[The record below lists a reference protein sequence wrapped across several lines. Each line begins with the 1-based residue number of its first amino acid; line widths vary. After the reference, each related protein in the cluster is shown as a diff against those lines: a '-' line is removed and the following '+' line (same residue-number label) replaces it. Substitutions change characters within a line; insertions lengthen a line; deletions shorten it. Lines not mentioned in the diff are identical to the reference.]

1 MKTAVSIPD
10 HIFREAERT
19 ARELGMPRSRLVARA
34 LEEFIS
40 RYEKERVTEQL
51 NAVYENAPP
60 TPLQEPESSIVSLR
74 RLTADDTW

>member
-10 HIFREAERT
+10 HIFRDAERT
-19 ARELGMPRSRLVARA
+19 ARELGIPRSRLVARA

-40 RYEKERVTEQL
+40 RYEKERVTERL

-60 TPLQEPESSIVSLR
+60 TPPQEPESSIVSLR

>member
-34 LEEFIS
+34 LEEFIG
-40 RYEKERVTEQL
+40 RYEKGRVTEKL

-60 TPLQEPESSIVSLR
+60 TPPQETESSIVSLR
-74 RLTADDTW
+74 GLTADDTW